1 MDGSFSS
8 LLTFKHDKLN
18 TTCTLELET
27 KDFTIIEM
35 APTSPNSDLNVK
47 ALVGTFNQEKA
58 LVLGAFSVILKS
70 SRTFVTSSTAHLWDS
85 YCHQHQAVINLPS
98 L

>member
-47 ALVGTFNQEKA
+47 ALVGTFNQDK
-58 LVLGAFSVILKS
+58 AFSVIVKS
-70 SRTFVTSSTAHLWDS
+70 SRSFIWRSNSFNTPV
-85 YCHQHQAVINLPS
+85 
-98 L
+98 